1 LGWVSNTWPHPSH
14 LLCIFYNKFQKTTRS
29 SLPFWCL
36 ETFLSS
42 YTQKICLILQVTVE
56 KLPVFNCLTAAHLLL
71 LALKM
76 AHHVFGRLWKDFVRT
91 WSSKH
96 LIKLTY
102 LIYMWFAFIKTL
114 LHFWHWLIHWLI
126 DWLIDCPYNIEVIC
140 TDGMFI
146 NRFQHVCV

>member
-1 LGWVSNTWPHPSH
+1 MTTFMSCILHTHNTGCGHVLLTHPKYYVYAEYMSWMWSCVTNPSQVYTWPHPSH

-71 LALKM
+71 LETFQDIKRVNYFL
-76 AHHVFGRLWKDFVRT
+76 
-91 WSSKH
+91 SSFETCCKRY
-96 LIKLTY
+96 KADVMDVVMCY
-102 LIYMWFAFIKTL
+102 
-114 LHFWHWLIHWLI
+114 
-126 DWLIDCPYNIEVIC
+126 
-140 TDGMFI
+140 
-146 NRFQHVCV
+146 